1 MQESPASLMRANRLR
16 PAAFV
21 LCLLASG
28 LLAGAALG
36 HTPSRWI
43 APRDT
48 ILLLSLLAALPSL
61 GLLYTALRP
70 GWAPPLPAER
80 SLVVAASARAEAE
93 YRLLFDA
100 NPMPMWVF
108 DRVTLRFLAVNEAAV
123 RQYGFSREEF
133 LSMTILDIR
142 PPECAPLV
150 VADVAIRRGGLQA
163 PGQWT
168 HRRKD
173 GSLVEVQVV
182 CHDLVFA
189 GVDAMLVAAHDVTE
203 CYRAHQAVVEAEER
217 YRAIFNNAVIGIFQH
232 TIDGSPVRVNPALAR
247 MHGYDSPEQYLAEVH
262 DIPGHLFVHP
272 ERLAELARQADEHG
286 TVRNAEV
293 ELYTRD
299 RRRIWARVNMLS
311 THDSD
316 GHRFYEGTA
325 EDITDRKTAEAQV
338 HFLAWH
344 DRLTGLPNR
353 ALFQDRLQ
361 TALEEAEAA
370 RSGEN
375 LAVLFLDFDRF
386 KNINDTLGHSV
397 GDRVIQAAAQRLA
410 ECLDKGDITARLG
423 ADEFLFLLRRI
434 ETPEDAEFA
443 ARRLMDALREPIIVD
458 GHALHCSC
466 SIGISLFPEHAATPE
481 ALISNA
487 DAAMYAVREAGGN
500 NFRFFSPEMN
510 SHAAAQLTLENHL
523 RSALEEGQF
532 SLAWQPQV
540 DLVSGRLTGIEALLR
555 WKHPTLG
562 QIVPSDFIPVAES
575 SGLILS
581 IGEWVLRTACQK
593 LQVWRLRGLPVAPVA
608 VNVSALQFLDD
619 RFVSLVREVL
629 AETGLPPEFLELELT
644 ESVLL
649 STADVMASTL
659 DDLRAIGVSIA
670 IDDFGTG
677 YSSLSYLRRLRA
689 HKIKIDRSF
698 ISDFASGNG
707 DAAIAIAIIRMAK
720 TLNLQVLAE
729 GVETEAQAHF
739 LREHGCDQIQ
749 GYFISRPLPPDAMS
763 DYLRTSAAPQKQ
775 PAAKQLA
782 TDR

>member
-1 MQESPASLMRANRLR
+1 MQESPASLVRANRLR
-16 PAAFV
+16 PVAFV

-48 ILLLSLLAALPSL
+48 ILLLALLAALPSL

-80 SLVVAASARAEAE
+80 SLAVAASARAEDE
-93 YRLLFDA
+93 YRLLFDR

-108 DRVTLRFLAVNEAAV
+108 DRASLRFLAVNEAAV
-123 RQYGFSREEF
+123 RQYGFRREEF
-133 LSMTILDIR
+133 LRMTILDIR
-142 PPECAPLV
+142 PPELIPLIL
-150 VADVAIRRGGLQA
+150 ADIAERRGGLQA

-168 HRRKD
+168 HRRRN
-173 GSLVEVQVV
+173 GSLVDVQVV
-182 CHDLVFA
+182 CHDLVFS
-189 GVDAMLVAAHDVTE
+189 GMDAMLVAAHDVTE
-203 CYRAHQAVVEAEER
+203 CNRAHRAAVEAEER
-217 YRAIFNNAVIGIFQH
+217 YRGIFNNAAIGIFQH
-232 TIDGSPVRVNPALAR
+232 TADGRPVSINPALA
-247 MHGYDSPEQYLAEVH
+247 HVLGYDSPEELLADVPNIAER
-262 DIPGHLFVHP
+262 LFVHP
-272 ERLAELARQADEHG
+272 DRLAELCRAAERD

-299 RRRIWARVNMLS
+299 RRRIWVLVNLRS
-311 THDSD
+311 TQDSS
-316 GHRFYEGTA
+316 GQRYFEGTA
-325 EDITDRKTAEAQV
+325 EDITDRKIAEAQV

-344 DRLTGLPNR
+344 DPLTGLPNR
-353 ALFQDRLQ
+353 PLFQERLQ
-361 TALEEAEAA
+361 TAVREAA

-397 GDRVIQAAAQRLA
+397 GDRVLQAAAQRFGACIDREDTLA
-410 ECLDKGDITARLG
+410 RVAG
-423 ADEFLFLLRRI
+423 DEFLLLLRRI
-434 ETPEDAEFA
+434 AEPDDAESA
-443 ARRLMDALREPIIVD
+443 ARRLMDALREPIAVD

-466 SIGISLFPEHAATPE
+466 SIGISLFPGHAATPE

-500 NFRFFSPEMN
+500 NLRFFSPEMN

-523 RSALEEGQF
+523 RSALEAGQF
-532 SLAWQPQV
+532 SLVWQPQV

-649 STADVMASTL
+649 SNADVMASTL
-659 DDLRAIGVSIA
+659 DELRAIGVSIA

-698 ISDFASGNG
+698 ISDLASGNG

-739 LREHGCDQIQ
+739 LREHGCDQVQ
-749 GYFISRPLPPDAMS
+749 GYYISRPLAPDAMS
-763 DYLRTSAAPQKQ
+763 DYLRTSAAPQEQ
-775 PAAKQLA
+775 QATKQLA